1 MASEEEDGRQSIY
14 KEADKYAKAILN
26 RVSRG
31 HGCLK
36 SMAFIVIALGVG
48 AAVMSPN
55 IESLDWEK
63 LTAFIPQHS
72 F

>member
-1 MASEEEDGRQSIY
+1 MASEEEDARESKY
-14 KEADKYAKAILN
+14 KEADKYAKGLLN

-36 SMAFIVIALGVG
+36 SMAVIVVALGIG
-48 AAVMSPN
+48 AAVMSSN
-55 IESLDWEK
+55 LESLDWENV
-63 LTAFIPQHS
+63 TAFIQQHS